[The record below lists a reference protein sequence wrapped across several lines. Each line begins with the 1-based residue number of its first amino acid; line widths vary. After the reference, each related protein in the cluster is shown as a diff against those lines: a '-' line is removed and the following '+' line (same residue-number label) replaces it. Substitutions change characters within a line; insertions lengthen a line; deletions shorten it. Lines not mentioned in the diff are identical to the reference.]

1 MNRVNRPRI
10 GFIGLGIMGAPMAGH
25 LARAGYP
32 LTLHDIDHTRA
43 DRAEADAVRVGHDG
57 VRVAATPKAVAEAS
71 DIVVTMLPSGT
82 YVRDVTLGRAGL
94 IEGFLPGALLLDTSS
109 SEPWLTVETAA
120 ALAARG
126 VSMVDAPVSG
136 AQAGAEAAELVF
148 MVGGA
153 PEAVARVSP
162 VLDVLGRQTF
172 HLGPIGAGHAMKC
185 INNLV
190 TAMTFMATAEGL
202 TIGTR
207 YGLDPEVMTD
217 VLNVS
222 TGMSWI
228 SQTHIKQRIISRTF
242 DDPFKLELMVKDV
255 GIALELARREE
266 LPLPLAT
273 VGGDLWRAAGRHADE
288 GAGISEMVRWLE
300 HVTGTQITTR
310 PRLRG
315 ECLC

>member
-1 MNRVNRPRI
+1 
-10 GFIGLGIMGAPMAGH
+10 
-25 LARAGYP
+25 
-32 LTLHDIDHTRA
+32 
-43 DRAEADAVRVGHDG
+43 VGHDG

-82 YVRDVTLGRAGL
+82 YVRDVTLGQAGL

-273 VGGDLWRAAGRHADE
+273 VGGELWQAAGRHADE